1 MKRGGHLKLSIDGR
15 SEYLKQLRK
24 AKRDAKDRQREQ
36 RVEETEPSLEPY
48 EILRDVQIGTGRI
61 LTSGTTIHGIGTV
74 FTQELKPSDSLIVRV
89 EGTEE
94 RRKVILVLSD
104 KSACVN
110 EPFNQ
115 EFNCEFYIQNP
126 PLLVDPKAELE
137 EARKKRRLERQDES
151 KLLKNYE
158 VRVKR
163 GPWSYK
169 SSNILTTDSLSNE
182 DMLNIR
188 AQKVRDKFCWM

>member
-1 MKRGGHLKLSIDGR
+1 MKGGKLKLNTDGR
-15 SEYLKQLRK
+15 TEYLKQLKRLK
-24 AKRDAKDRQREQ
+24 REAKERQREQ
-36 RVEETEPSLEPY
+36 RVDEAEPSLEPY
-48 EILRDVQIGTGRI
+48 EVLGDVQKGTGRI
-61 LTSGTTIHGIGTV
+61 VTSGTTIHGVKTV
-74 FTQELKPSDSLIVRV
+74 FTQELKPTYSLIMR
-89 EGTEE
+89 EGGVEE

-110 EPFNQ
+110 EPFSQ
-115 EFNCEFYIQNP
+115 EFNCEFHYQEPPQVVNP
-126 PLLVDPKAELE
+126 RAELE

-169 SSNILTTDSLSNE
+169 SSNIVTTDSLSNE